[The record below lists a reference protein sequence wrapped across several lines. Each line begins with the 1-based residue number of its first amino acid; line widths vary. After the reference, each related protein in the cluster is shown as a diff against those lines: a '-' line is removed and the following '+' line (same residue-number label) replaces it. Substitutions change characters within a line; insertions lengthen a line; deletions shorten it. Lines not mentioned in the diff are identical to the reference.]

1 MGDAMKKTDV
11 IVPSGHLD
19 VLGNVP
25 AEYRQSILQQCTR
38 RKCKKNEVL
47 WHQGEAAGYVGFL
60 VQGKAMSTYTS
71 PDGKTGVTGFWSS
84 GDILGAADMG
94 ASKTRQMTVR
104 CLEECYVFTLSTD
117 KFFEVAARF
126 PELST
131 ATIRA
136 LSIRLRWVAHLAL
149 TLETQNTYERTCVM
163 LLALSD
169 SFAREHAD
177 GVMID
182 LSLTNELL
190 AAMLGVTRQFANI
203 TLHNLEREGVICL
216 RGRRIIICNRDRL
229 VAIASQNR
237 SAESGEAG
245 LAARVGKR

>member
-1 MGDAMKKTDV
+1 MTKTDMF
-11 IVPSGHLD
+11 VPNGHLD
-19 VLGNVP
+19 VFGNVP
-25 AEYRQSILQQCTR
+25 AEYRESILQQCTR
-38 RKCKKNEVL
+38 RKCKKNGVL
-47 WHQGEAAGYVGFL
+47 WHQGQAAGYVGFL

-94 ASKTRQMTVR
+94 GSHTRQMTVR
-104 CLEECYVFTLSTD
+104 CLEESNVFTLSTE

-131 ATIRA
+131 AVIRA

-149 TLETQNTYERTCVM
+149 TLETQNTHERTCMM

-169 SFAREHAD
+169 SFPQVHAD

-203 TLHNLEREGVICL
+203 TLHNLEHEGLICL
-216 RGRRIIICNRDRL
+216 RGRRIVICDRDRL
-229 VAIASQNR
+229 VAVASQDR
-237 SAESGEAG
+237 SAESGEARRG
-245 LAARVGKR
+245 RVTK